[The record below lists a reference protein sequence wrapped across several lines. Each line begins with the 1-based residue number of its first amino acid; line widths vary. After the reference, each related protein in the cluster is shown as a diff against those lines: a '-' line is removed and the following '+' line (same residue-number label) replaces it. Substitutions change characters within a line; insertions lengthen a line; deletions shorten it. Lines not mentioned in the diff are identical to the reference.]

1 MTLECT
7 RALDTS
13 AQLRRI
19 VVESGP
25 VNFESRAPVP
35 ETFTETSPGLSRFTD
50 TIRSLEQWYAADFE
64 RRVTGLTEVLKNQ
77 ITEELRA
84 HYSLELNAQVEK
96 VQKQYE
102 ERLSMQTGQW
112 DMQRESLM
120 REIEELRKKVPNHD
134 VMTEIAAT
142 EAIMT
147 VSVDRSNRE
156 FERMAPDAA
165 SLGRILQARIEE
177 LETKAY
183 LRGLRFRTPDNY

>member
-1 MTLECT
+1 
-7 RALDTS
+7 
-13 AQLRRI
+13 
-19 VVESGP
+19 
-25 VNFESRAPVP
+25 
-35 ETFTETSPGLSRFTD
+35 
-50 TIRSLEQWYAADFE
+50 LEQWYAADFE

-84 HYSLELNAQVEK
+84 LYSSELNAQVDK

-102 ERLSMQTGQW
+102 ERLTLQTRQW
-112 DMQRESLM
+112 EMQRESLM
-120 REIEELRKKVPNHD
+120 RELEELRKKVPNTD

-147 VSVDRSNRE
+147 VSTDRSSRE
-156 FERMAPDAA
+156 FERMAPDAV

-183 LRGLRFRTPDNY
+183 LRGLKFRLPDNM

>member
-1 MTLECT
+1 
-7 RALDTS
+7 
-13 AQLRRI
+13 
-19 VVESGP
+19 
-25 VNFESRAPVP
+25 
-35 ETFTETSPGLSRFTD
+35 LSRFTD

>member
-1 MTLECT
+1 M
-7 RALDTS
+7 D
-13 AQLRRI
+13 
-19 VVESGP
+19 SGS

-35 ETFTETSPGLSRFTD
+35 EPFTETSPGLSRLTD
-50 TIRSLEQWYAADFE
+50 SIRSLEQWYAADFE

-84 HYSLELNAQVEK
+84 HYSSELNAQVDK
-96 VQKQYE
+96 VQKHYE
-102 ERLSMQTGQW
+102 DRLSTQTRQW
-112 DMQRESLM
+112 EMQRETLM
-120 REIEELRKKVPNHD
+120 REIDELRRKIPSND

-156 FERMAPDAA
+156 FERVAPDAA
-165 SLGRILQARIEE
+165 SLSRILQARIEE

-183 LRGLRFRTPDNY
+183 LRGLKFRLPDGM

>member
-1 MTLECT
+1 M
-7 RALDTS
+7 
-13 AQLRRI
+13 
-19 VVESGP
+19 ESGS

-35 ETFTETSPGLSRFTD
+35 EPFTETSPGLSRLTD
-50 TIRSLEQWYAADFE
+50 SIRSLEQWYAADFE

-77 ITEELRA
+77 ITEELRS
-84 HYSLELNAQVEK
+84 HYSSELNAQVDK

-102 ERLSMQTGQW
+102 ERLSMQTRQW
-112 DMQRESLM
+112 EMQRETLM
-120 REIEELRKKVPNHD
+120 REIEELRRKVPNTD

-147 VSVDRSNRE
+147 VSIDRSNRE

-165 SLGRILQARIEE
+165 SLGRILQSRIEE

-183 LRGLRFRTPDNY
+183 LRGLKFRLPDNM

>member
-1 MTLECT
+1 M
-7 RALDTS
+7 D
-13 AQLRRI
+13 
-19 VVESGP
+19 SGS

-35 ETFTETSPGLSRFTD
+35 EPFTETSPGLSRLTD
-50 TIRSLEQWYAADFE
+50 SIRSLEQWYAADFE

-84 HYSLELNAQVEK
+84 HYSSELNAQVDK

-102 ERLSMQTGQW
+102 ERLSMQSRQW
-112 DMQRESLM
+112 EMQRETMM
-120 REIEELRKKVPNHD
+120 RELEELRRKVPNND

-147 VSVDRSNRE
+147 VSIDRSNRE

-165 SLGRILQARIEE
+165 SLGRVLQARIEE

-183 LRGLRFRTPDNY
+183 LRGLKFRLPDTM

>member
-1 MTLECT
+1 V
-7 RALDTS
+7 D
-13 AQLRRI
+13 
-19 VVESGP
+19 SGS

-35 ETFTETSPGLSRFTD
+35 EPFAETSPGLSRLTD

-77 ITEELRA
+77 ISEELRA
-84 HYSLELNAQVEK
+84 HYASELNAQVDK

-102 ERLSMQTGQW
+102 ERISMQTRQW
-112 DMQRESLM
+112 EMQRESMM
-120 REIEELRKKVPNHD
+120 REMEELRRKVPNND

-147 VSVDRSNRE
+147 VSIDRSNRE
-156 FERMAPDAA
+156 LERMAPDAA
-165 SLGRILQARIEE
+165 SLGRIMQARIEE

-183 LRGLRFRTPDNY
+183 LRGLKFRLPDNM

>member
-1 MTLECT
+1 LG
-7 RALDTS
+7 RL
-13 AQLRRI
+13 
-19 VVESGP
+19 
-25 VNFESRAPVP
+25 
-35 ETFTETSPGLSRFTD
+35 TD
-50 TIRSLEQWYAADFE
+50 SIRSLEQWYAADFE
-64 RRVTGLTEVLKNQ
+64 RRVAGLTEVLKNQ

-84 HYSLELNAQVEK
+84 HYASELNAQVDK

-102 ERLSMQTGQW
+102 ERLSTQTRQW
-112 DMQRESLM
+112 EMQRESLM
-120 REIEELRKKVPNHD
+120 REIDELRRKVPNND

-183 LRGLRFRTPDNY
+183 LRGLKFRLPDNL

>member
-1 MTLECT
+1 
-7 RALDTS
+7 
-13 AQLRRI
+13 
-19 VVESGP
+19 
-25 VNFESRAPVP
+25 
-35 ETFTETSPGLSRFTD
+35 
-50 TIRSLEQWYAADFE
+50 
-64 RRVTGLTEVLKNQ
+64 
-77 ITEELRA
+77 
-84 HYSLELNAQVEK
+84 
-96 VQKQYE
+96 
-102 ERLSMQTGQW
+102 MQTGQW

>member
-1 MTLECT
+1 M
-7 RALDTS
+7 
-13 AQLRRI
+13 
-19 VVESGP
+19 ESGS

-35 ETFTETSPGLSRFTD
+35 ESFTETSPGLSRLTD
-50 TIRSLEQWYAADFE
+50 SVRSLEQWYAADFE
-64 RRVTGLTEVLKNQ
+64 RRVTGLTEILKNQ
-77 ITEELRA
+77 INEELRA
-84 HYSLELNAQVEK
+84 HYASELNAQVDK

-102 ERLSMQTGQW
+102 ERLFTQTRQW
-112 DMQRESLM
+112 EIQRETLV
-120 REIEELRKKVPNHD
+120 REIDELRRKVPNND

-183 LRGLRFRTPDNY
+183 LRGLKFRLPDNA